1 MNDDSTL
8 TALKDHLHEVRDSLS
23 EVHMTVPASAI
34 YAAAKKQRRRRGVA
48 AAGAACAA
56 VALALA
62 LVLALAP
69 GSQTRQVHVH
79 LAAWSVDT
87 NPNGTVTFKLRNASQ
102 PARLQHVLAKAGVPA
117 MVRWGE
123 VCLAQ
128 GRHVL
133 LPTEGFVKETGM
145 RVYVNGRPS
154 QPESILEMISTKPS
168 NNKGLNWSWTIT
180 PSKMPKG
187 ARFVISAVP
196 ADRVTPGHIQA
207 VWEFVPSSAHVVCA
221 KSVKPG

>member
-8 TALKDHLHEVRDSLS
+8 TALTDHLHEVRDSLS
-23 EVHMTVPASAI
+23 DVHMTVPASAI
-34 YAAAKKQRRRRGVA
+34 FAAARKRRRRGVA

-56 VALALA
+56 IALALA
-62 LVLALAP
+62 LALAP
-69 GSQTRQVHVH
+69 ASQTRQVHVH

-102 PARLQHVLAKAGVPA
+102 PARLRQALAEAGVPA

-123 VCLAQ
+123 ICLAQ

-133 LPTEGFVKETGM
+133 LPTEGFVGATG
-145 RVYVNGRPS
+145 VWTYVNGRRSSPS
-154 QPESILEMISTKPS
+154 SILEMIGTSPPNT
-168 NNKGLNWSWTIT
+168 KGLNWSWTIT

-187 ARFVISAVP
+187 AQFVISAVP
-196 ADRVTPGHIQA
+196 VDRVAPGHIQA
-207 VWEFVPSSAHVVCA
+207 VWEFVPSSAHVICA